1 MRRLIFV
8 IPVLLIL
15 AQCSSPYKS
24 EIRQLDSLLV
34 LLDSAKTIVHKLDSG
49 LIFERKRNTFRNLA
63 IISTMTD
70 TLAREDVFLLD
81 KYSSYLKAYNKWS
94 SRLIALYEEVEVIPM
109 QLINL
114 KKDLSKNLI
123 EKERSVGYMKNEMEM
138 ARLVIQAVFTL
149 DEGLRKNNEVYI
161 ETEEKVILLIQRLES
176 QKQIES

>member
-15 AQCSSPYKS
+15 ARCSSPYKS

-34 LLDSAKTIVHKLDSG
+34 LLDSAKTVVHKLDSG
-49 LIFERKRNTFRNLA
+49 LIFERKRNSFQNLA
-63 IISTMTD
+63 IISSITD
-70 TLAREDVFLLD
+70 TLSREDVFLLD

-94 SRLIALYEEVEVIPM
+94 TRLMALYGEVEVIPM

-123 EKERSVGYMKNEMEM
+123 KN
-138 ARLVIQAVFTL
+138 RV
-149 DEGLRKNNEVYI
+149 
-161 ETEEKVILLIQRLES
+161 LLSLKSRIVVS
-176 QKQIES
+176 DNQIATSNSNLSS